1 MTLMVLCEISLKLLM
16 MYLGPQSVQQSIK
29 IKTQDTPC

>member
-1 MTLMVLCEISLKLLM
+1 MTLMVLCEISQLLM
-16 MYLGPQSVQQSIK
+16 IYLGPQSVQQSIK